1 MGDRRMD
8 CMASRKV
15 ARQKQGFRKYGPL
28 VLATLSR
35 DDLTFCR

>member
-8 CMASRKV
+8 CMA

-35 DDLTFCR
+35 DDLTFCG